1 MASILNQKDKKM
13 IKTYFPPLLLLLS
26 SSFLME
32 GCKRPDPPKPVEY
45 KGALREAE
53 DIEVLS
59 TEKDQMKSKMKAKK
73 ILEFQNGDLELPEG
87 MYLESYDEAGN
98 LASTLKANTAYYFK
112 EEKKWRA
119 RGKVEVTNIEKNE
132 QLTTEELFWKPELKS
147 IFTDK
152 FVTIKESTRILTG
165 TGLEAKQDMSDY
177 SIKNLTGEIDI
188 E

>member
-1 MASILNQKDKKM
+1 MEQTKMNKKLLP
-13 IKTYFPPLLLLLS
+13 FFLLLVSVSL
-26 SSFLME
+26 FLD

-53 DIEVLS
+53 DIEVFS

-73 ILEFQNGDLELPEG
+73 ILEFQNGDLEFPEG

-98 LASTLKANTAYYFK
+98 LTSTLQANSAFYFK

-119 RGKVEVTNIEKNE
+119 RGKVEVTNIAKNE
-132 QLTTEELFWKPELKS
+132 QLTTEELFWKPELKT

-165 TGLEAKQDMSDY
+165 TGLDAKQDMSEY